1 MSEQLEEVVE
11 GLPQPMVIL
20 DGVSKV
26 FGNGPKAVPAVDNVS
41 LTINRGEIFAI
52 IGYSGAGKS
61 TLVRLINGLEKT
73 TSGTLIVDDFEISGK
88 RDSELREARTNI
100 GMIFQQFNLMNSRT
114 VLGNVEFPLK
124 VAGWPKAKRR
134 ERALELLEFVGLS
147 DRAGHYPNQLSGG
160 QKQRVGIAR
169 ALATNPSLLLADEAP
184 APWTPKP
191 PRRCSPFSSA

>member
-1 MSEQLEEVVE
+1 
-11 GLPQPMVIL
+11 MVIL

-88 RDSELREARTNI
+88 RLRTARGPHEHRHDFPAVQPHELPHRAR
-100 GMIFQQFNLMNSRT
+100 
-114 VLGNVEFPLK
+114 
-124 VAGWPKAKRR
+124 
-134 ERALELLEFVGLS
+134 
-147 DRAGHYPNQLSGG
+147 
-160 QKQRVGIAR
+160 
-169 ALATNPSLLLADEAP
+169 
-184 APWTPKP
+184 
-191 PRRCSPFSSA
+191 